1 MENTPIRL
9 LSMNEL
15 SRHYGGVIALSEV
28 TMAVHPGQIFSLI
41 GPNGAGKTTLFN
53 CVTGL
58 DKPTLGTVEYLGK
71 SITGFRPDE
80 ITRLGIGRTFQNIRL
95 FTELTV
101 LDNVKI
107 GRHPRTQSTF
117 IGAVFHTE
125 VQKNEEEAISVRAH
139 EMLEFVGLDNISD
152 QTAGNLSYGDQ
163 RRVEIARALATEPRL
178 LLLDEPAA
186 ANEPTGDHT
195 NSLNSSMQIRE
206 QGVTGH
212 ASSSEHDVK
221 LVMQISDWVTV
232 LDHGEKI
239 SEGEPADV
247 QNDERV
253 IEGVFRK
260 QRREIVISYQ
270 LSVVSTDNYKYLNDD
285 QYVELIN
292 IIVSVKKMLASLLRN
307 MRTKD

>member
-1 MENTPIRL
+1 MEHTSVRL
-9 LSMNEL
+9 LATNVL

-58 DKPTLGTVEYLGK
+58 DKPTFGTVEFLGK
-71 SITGFRPDE
+71 PISGLRPDE
-80 ITRLGIGRTFQNIRL
+80 VTALGVGRTFQNIRL
-95 FTELTV
+95 FSDLTV

-107 GRHPRTQSTF
+107 GRHPRTESTF
-117 IGAVFHTE
+117 IGAVFRTQRQKSEEFAITE
-125 VQKNEEEAISVRAH
+125 RAH
-139 EMLEFVGLDNISD
+139 DMLTFVGLDDLSD

-163 RRVEIARALATEPRL
+163 RRVEIARALATEPKL

-186 ANEPTGDHT
+186 GMNPQETQELIDLIYA
-195 NSLNSSMQIRE
+195 IRD
-206 QGVTGH
+206 QGITILLI
-212 ASSSEHDVK
+212 EHDVK

-253 IEGVFRK
+253 IEAYLGVAD
-260 QRREIVISYQ
+260 E
-270 LSVVSTDNYKYLNDD
+270 
-285 QYVELIN
+285 
-292 IIVSVKKMLASLLRN
+292 
-307 MRTKD
+307 

>member
-1 MENTPIRL
+1 MEHTSVRL
-9 LSMNEL
+9 LATNVL

-58 DKPTLGTVEYLGK
+58 DKPTFGVVDFLGQ
-71 SITGFRPDE
+71 SITGLRPDE
-80 ITRLGIGRTFQNIRL
+80 VTKLGISRTFQNIRL
-95 FTELTV
+95 FAELTV

-107 GRHPRTQSTF
+107 GRHPCTNSTF
-117 IGAVFHTE
+117 VGAVFRTNR
-125 VQKNEEEAISVRAH
+125 QKSEEEAIATRAH
-139 EMLEFVGLDNISD
+139 DMLEFVGLEDISD

-186 ANEPTGDHT
+186 GMNPQETQELIDLIYA
-195 NSLNSSMQIRE
+195 IRE
-206 QGVTGH
+206 QGITVLLI
-212 ASSSEHDVK
+212 EHDVK

-239 SEGEPADV
+239 SEGVPTDV

-253 IEGVFRK
+253 IEA
-260 QRREIVISYQ
+260 
-270 LSVVSTDNYKYLNDD
+270 YLGTA
-285 QYVELIN
+285 EE
-292 IIVSVKKMLASLLRN
+292 
-307 MRTKD
+307 

>member
-1 MENTPIRL
+1 MENAPVRL
-9 LSMNEL
+9 LSTNGL

-58 DKPTLGTVEYLGK
+58 DKPTFGTVEFLGK
-71 SITGFRPDE
+71 PISGLRPDE
-80 ITRLGIGRTFQNIRL
+80 VTALGIGRTFQNIRL
-95 FTELTV
+95 FSDLTV

-107 GRHPRTQSTF
+107 GRHPRTRSTF
-117 IGAVFHTE
+117 IGAVFRTPA
-125 VQKNEEEAISVRAH
+125 QKGEEAAITARAH
-139 EMLEFVGLDNISD
+139 EMLTFVGLDNFSD
-152 QTAGNLSYGDQ
+152 HAAGNLSYGDQ
-163 RRVEIARALATEPRL
+163 RRLEIARALATEPRL

-186 ANEPTGDHT
+186 GMNPQETQQLIDLIYA
-195 NSLNSSMQIRE
+195 I
-206 QGVTGH
+206 QGQDVTVLLI
-212 ASSSEHDVK
+212 EHDVK

-253 IEGVFRK
+253 IEA
-260 QRREIVISYQ
+260 
-270 LSVVSTDNYKYLNDD
+270 YLGAA
-285 QYVELIN
+285 EE
-292 IIVSVKKMLASLLRN
+292 S
-307 MRTKD
+307 

>member
-9 LSMNEL
+9 LSTNAI

-58 DKPTLGTVEYLGK
+58 DKPTFGTVEFLGK
-71 SITGFRPDE
+71 SITGSRPDE
-80 ITRLGIGRTFQNIRL
+80 VTVLGISRTFQNIRL
-95 FTELTV
+95 FSELSV
-101 LDNVKI
+101 LDNVRI
-107 GRHPRTQSTF
+107 GRHPRTKSTL
-117 IGAVFHTE
+117 IGSVFRTQQ
-125 VQKNEEEAISVRAH
+125 QKTEEAAIAEQAR
-139 EMLEFVGLDNISD
+139 EMLEFVGLGAISD

-186 ANEPTGDHT
+186 GMNPQETQELIDLIYA
-195 NSLNSSMQIRE
+195 IRE
-206 QGVTGH
+206 QGITVLLI
-212 ASSSEHDVK
+212 EHDVK

-239 SEGEPADV
+239 SEGEPAEV
-247 QNDERV
+247 QNDPRV
-253 IEGVFRK
+253 IEA
-260 QRREIVISYQ
+260 
-270 LSVVSTDNYKYLNDD
+270 YLGTA
-285 QYVELIN
+285 EE
-292 IIVSVKKMLASLLRN
+292 
-307 MRTKD
+307 

>member
-1 MENTPIRL
+1 MLAILNFLDFRFQMFYTLTNDSLLHYGREERKMENTPIRL
-9 LSMNEL
+9 LAAEGL

-58 DKPTLGTVEYLGK
+58 DKPTFGTVNFLGE
-71 SITGFRPDE
+71 SITGLRPDQV
-80 ITRLGIGRTFQNIRL
+80 TKLGISRTFQNIRL
-95 FTELTV
+95 FAELTV

-107 GRHPRTQSTF
+107 GRHPRTTSTF
-117 IGAVFHTE
+117 IGAVFHTKRE
-125 VQKNEEEAISVRAH
+125 KSEEEAITTRSRD
-139 EMLEFVGLDNISD
+139 MLEFVGLEDISD

-163 RRVEIARALATEPRL
+163 RRVEIARALATEPKL

-186 ANEPTGDHT
+186 GMNPQETQELIDLIYA
-195 NSLNSSMQIRE
+195 IRE
-206 QGVTGH
+206 QNVTVLLI
-212 ASSSEHDVK
+212 EHDVK

-239 SEGEPADV
+239 SEGIPADV

-253 IEGVFRK
+253 IEA
-260 QRREIVISYQ
+260 
-270 LSVVSTDNYKYLNDD
+270 YLGTADD
-285 QYVELIN
+285 
-292 IIVSVKKMLASLLRN
+292 A
-307 MRTKD
+307 

>member
-1 MENTPIRL
+1 MENTPTRL
-9 LSMNEL
+9 LATDGL

-58 DKPTLGTVEYLGK
+58 DKPTFGVVNFLGQ
-71 SITGFRPDE
+71 SITGLRPDE
-80 ITRLGIGRTFQNIRL
+80 VTKLGISRTFQNIRL
-95 FTELTV
+95 FAEITV

-107 GRHPRTQSTF
+107 GRHARTNSTF
-117 IGAVFHTE
+117 VGAVFRTNR
-125 VQKNEEEAISVRAH
+125 QKSEEEAIAIRAH
-139 EMLEFVGLDNISD
+139 DMLEFVGLGDISD

-186 ANEPTGDHT
+186 GMNPQETQELIDLIYA
-195 NSLNSSMQIRE
+195 IRE
-206 QGVTGH
+206 QGVTVLLI
-212 ASSSEHDVK
+212 EHDVK

-239 SEGEPADV
+239 SEGVPADV

-253 IEGVFRK
+253 IEA
-260 QRREIVISYQ
+260 
-270 LSVVSTDNYKYLNDD
+270 YLGASDD
-285 QYVELIN
+285 
-292 IIVSVKKMLASLLRN
+292 A
-307 MRTKD
+307 

>member
-1 MENTPIRL
+1 MKNMTIRL
-9 LSMNEL
+9 LSTNEL
-15 SRHYGGVIALSEV
+15 SRHYGGVIALSGV

-58 DKPTLGTVEYLGK
+58 DKPTLGSVEFLGEP
-71 SITGFRPDE
+71 ITGFRPDE
-80 ITRLGIGRTFQNIRL
+80 VTGLGISRTFQNIRL
-95 FTELTV
+95 FAELTV

-107 GRHPRTQSTF
+107 GRHPRTKSTF
-117 IGAVFHTE
+117 IGAVFHTKA
-125 VQKNEEEAISVRAH
+125 QKSEEEAIAARAH

-186 ANEPTGDHT
+186 GMNPQETQELIDLIYA
-195 NSLNSSMQIRE
+195 IRE
-206 QGVTGH
+206 QGVTVLLI
-212 ASSSEHDVK
+212 EHDVK

-239 SEGEPADV
+239 SEGEPVDV

-253 IEGVFRK
+253 IEA
-260 QRREIVISYQ
+260 
-270 LSVVSTDNYKYLNDD
+270 YLGTA
-285 QYVELIN
+285 EE
-292 IIVSVKKMLASLLRN
+292 
-307 MRTKD
+307 

>member
-9 LSMNEL
+9 LLTDGL

-58 DKPTLGTVEYLGK
+58 DKPTFGVVNFLGR
-71 SITGFRPDE
+71 SITGLRPDE
-80 ITRLGIGRTFQNIRL
+80 VTTLGISRTFQNIRL
-95 FTELTV
+95 FAELTV

-107 GRHPRTQSTF
+107 GRHPRTNSTLV
-117 IGAVFHTE
+117 GAVFRTNR
-125 VQKNEEEAISVRAH
+125 QKSEEEAIAIRAH
-139 EMLEFVGLDNISD
+139 DMLEFVGLGDISD

-186 ANEPTGDHT
+186 GMNPQETQELIDLIYAI
-195 NSLNSSMQIRE
+195 QE
-206 QGVTGH
+206 QGITVLLI
-212 ASSSEHDVK
+212 EHDVK

-239 SEGEPADV
+239 SEGVPTDV

-253 IEGVFRK
+253 IEA
-260 QRREIVISYQ
+260 
-270 LSVVSTDNYKYLNDD
+270 YLGTA
-285 QYVELIN
+285 EE
-292 IIVSVKKMLASLLRN
+292 
-307 MRTKD
+307 

>member
-9 LSMNEL
+9 LATDGL

-28 TMAVHPGQIFSLI
+28 TMAVRPGQIFSLI

-58 DKPTLGTVEYLGK
+58 DKPTFGTVNFLGE
-71 SITGFRPDE
+71 SITGRRPDE
-80 ITRLGIGRTFQNIRL
+80 VTKLGVSRTFQNIRL
-95 FTELTV
+95 FAELTV

-107 GRHPRTQSTF
+107 GRHPRTNSTF
-117 IGAVFHTE
+117 IGAVFRTKQ
-125 VQKNEEEAISVRAH
+125 QKNEEAAIAERAH
-139 EMLEFVGLDNISD
+139 DMLEFVGLDDLSD

-186 ANEPTGDHT
+186 GMNPQETHELIELIYA
-195 NSLNSSMQIRE
+195 IRD
-206 QGVTGH
+206 QNITVLLI
-212 ASSSEHDVK
+212 EHDVK

-239 SEGEPADV
+239 SEGIPEDV

-253 IEGVFRK
+253 IEA
-260 QRREIVISYQ
+260 
-270 LSVVSTDNYKYLNDD
+270 YLGTA
-285 QYVELIN
+285 EE
-292 IIVSVKKMLASLLRN
+292 
-307 MRTKD
+307 

>member
-9 LSMNEL
+9 LSTDGL

-58 DKPTLGTVEYLGK
+58 DKPTFGVVNFLGQ
-71 SITGFRPDE
+71 SITGLRPDE
-80 ITRLGIGRTFQNIRL
+80 VTKLGVSRTFQNIRL
-95 FTELTV
+95 FAELTV

-107 GRHPRTQSTF
+107 GRHPRTNSTF
-117 IGAVFHTE
+117 VGAVFRTNR
-125 VQKNEEEAISVRAH
+125 QKSEEEAIAMRAH
-139 EMLEFVGLDNISD
+139 DMLEFVGLGDISD

-186 ANEPTGDHT
+186 GMNPQETQELIDLIYA
-195 NSLNSSMQIRE
+195 IRE
-206 QGVTGH
+206 QGVTVLLI
-212 ASSSEHDVK
+212 EHDVK

-239 SEGEPADV
+239 SEGVPADV

-253 IEGVFRK
+253 IEA
-260 QRREIVISYQ
+260 
-270 LSVVSTDNYKYLNDD
+270 YLGTA
-285 QYVELIN
+285 EE
-292 IIVSVKKMLASLLRN
+292 
-307 MRTKD
+307 

>member
-1 MENTPIRL
+1 MEKVPIRL
-9 LSMNEL
+9 LAVNEM
-15 SRHYGGVIALSEV
+15 SRHYGGVIALSDV

-58 DKPTLGTVEYLGK
+58 DSPTFGSVDFLGE
-71 SITGFRPDE
+71 SITGLRPDQV
-80 ITRLGIGRTFQNIRL
+80 TSLGIGRTFQNIRL

-107 GRHPRTQSTF
+107 GRHPRTSSSF
-117 IGAVFHTE
+117 IGSVFRTKT
-125 VQKNEEEAISVRAH
+125 QRREEAQIAARAH
-139 EMLEFVGLDNISD
+139 DMLAFVGLGALND
-152 QTAGNLSYGDQ
+152 QYAGNLSYGDQ

-186 ANEPTGDHT
+186 GMNPQETQELIELIYT
-195 NSLNSSMQIRE
+195 IRE
-206 QGVTGH
+206 RKVTVLLI
-212 ASSSEHDVK
+212 EHDVK

-239 SEGEPADV
+239 SEGLPADV

-253 IEGVFRK
+253 IEA
-260 QRREIVISYQ
+260 
-270 LSVVSTDNYKYLNDD
+270 YLGKSDD
-285 QYVELIN
+285 
-292 IIVSVKKMLASLLRN
+292 A
-307 MRTKD
+307 

>member
-1 MENTPIRL
+1 MQNTPIRL
-9 LSMNEL
+9 LSTDGL

-58 DKPTLGTVEYLGK
+58 DTPTFGTVNFLGD
-71 SITGFRPDE
+71 SIIELRPDE
-80 ITRLGIGRTFQNIRL
+80 VTTLGISRTFQNIRL
-95 FTELTV
+95 FAELTV

-107 GRHPRTQSTF
+107 GRHPRTTSAF
-117 IGAVFHTE
+117 VGAVFRTKKQE
-125 VQKNEEEAISVRAH
+125 NEEAAITARAH
-139 EMLEFVGLDNISD
+139 DMLEFVGLDDISD

-186 ANEPTGDHT
+186 GMNPQETHELIDLIYA
-195 NSLNSSMQIRE
+195 IRE
-206 QGVTGH
+206 QGVTVLLI
-212 ASSSEHDVK
+212 EHDVK

-239 SEGEPADV
+239 SEGVPADV

-253 IEGVFRK
+253 IEA
-260 QRREIVISYQ
+260 
-270 LSVVSTDNYKYLNDD
+270 YLGTA
-285 QYVELIN
+285 EE
-292 IIVSVKKMLASLLRN
+292 
-307 MRTKD
+307 

>member
-9 LSMNEL
+9 LSTDGL

-58 DKPTLGTVEYLGK
+58 DKPTFGTVNFLGE
-71 SITGFRPDE
+71 SITGRRPDE
-80 ITRLGIGRTFQNIRL
+80 VTKLGISRTFQNIRL
-95 FTELTV
+95 FAELTV

-107 GRHPRTQSTF
+107 GRHPRTASTF
-117 IGAVFHTE
+117 SGAVFRTKR
-125 VQKNEEEAISVRAH
+125 QKSEEEAITMRAH
-139 EMLEFVGLDNISD
+139 DMLEFVGLDALSN

-186 ANEPTGDHT
+186 GMNPQETQELIELIY
-195 NSLNSSMQIRE
+195 SIRD
-206 QGVTGH
+206 QNITVLLI
-212 ASSSEHDVK
+212 EHDVK

-239 SEGEPADV
+239 SEGEPTDV

-253 IEGVFRK
+253 IEA
-260 QRREIVISYQ
+260 
-270 LSVVSTDNYKYLNDD
+270 YLGTA
-285 QYVELIN
+285 EE
-292 IIVSVKKMLASLLRN
+292 
-307 MRTKD
+307 